1 MKIILVD
8 KDHDESRAI
17 VLKGWVRAAL
27 TLCFLGLPV
36 ILGYVGYQ
44 LSSGRVLEH
53 HNNKATQAWDDRLEA
68 QQEEVRKAREE
79 AASQLQ
85 TLTRRIASLHAR
97 LMRLDALGERLTEVA
112 DIDSSEFDF
121 GKPLAMGDP
130 ATGEDVIAVA
140 AGVVTYADRRH
151 GYGKGYETRYGHSKD
166 LLFNVGDVVKKGQVI
181 ALSGNTGRS
190 TGPHVHFEVHKNGRV
205 VDPASY
211 IHSTSR

>member
-8 KDHDESRAI
+8 KNHDESRVI

-44 LSSGRVLEH
+44 LSAGRVLEH

-97 LMRLDALGERLTEVA
+97 LMRLDTLGERLAEVA

-121 GKPLAMGDP
+121 GKPPAMGGP

-140 AGVVTYADRRH
+140 A
-151 GYGKGYETRYGHSKD
+151 
-166 LLFNVGDVVKKGQVI
+166 
-181 ALSGNTGRS
+181 
-190 TGPHVHFEVHKNGRV
+190 
-205 VDPASY
+205 
-211 IHSTSR
+211 